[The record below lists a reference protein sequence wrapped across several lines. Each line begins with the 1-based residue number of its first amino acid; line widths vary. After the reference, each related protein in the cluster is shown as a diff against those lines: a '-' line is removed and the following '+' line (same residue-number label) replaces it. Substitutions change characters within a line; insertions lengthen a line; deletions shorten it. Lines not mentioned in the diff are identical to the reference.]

1 MDKRERAGE
10 RGDFFTA
17 INEGTMK
24 LLIVL
29 ENDEGEEVETWLPF
43 KYEAC
48 DVCDG
53 KGKHVDP
60 AIDSHGLSREDFD
73 EDPDFEE
80 SYFRGDYDV
89 TCHQCGGKNVYPVLD
104 EERFNGEQRE
114 AMERLRDMRRMD
126 AEYAAECRAER
137 AFCGDY

>member
-10 RGDFFTA
+10 RGDFFAA
-17 INEGTMK
+17 INEGTMR
-24 LLIVL
+24 LLLVL

-53 KGKHVDP
+53 KGTHVNP
-60 AIDSHGLSREDFD
+60 SIDSHGLSREDFD
-73 EDPDFEE
+73 ADPDFEE

-89 TCHQCGGKNVYPVLD
+89 TCYQCKGRRVYPVVEVERMSN
-104 EERFNGEQRE
+104 EEQKLYEEHG
-114 AMERLRDMRRMD
+114 
-126 AEYAAECRAER
+126 ECRSYNHSESGPL
-137 AFCGDY
+137 GDY